1 MNFDFPTIMTG
12 AVVVT
17 GIIWAIDAFTAAPK
31 RRQALSRY
39 FETAGTPLDKSVLKR
54 LSSESGLEEVV
65 KASEGKLQGETIKNI
80 AKEPLLVEYARSFFP
95 IILIVLLLR
104 SFLME
109 PFRIPSGSM
118 MPTLLVGDFILVN
131 KYTYGI
137 RLPVANKKIVEMGVP
152 QRGDVVV
159 FRYPK
164 DPSVDY
170 IKRVVGL
177 PGDRIGYVQKQ
188 VYVNG
193 QAVVQEFKNS
203 YVGVGA
209 GLPMSGAELRIERL
223 GDAPHDILIVPN
235 QPSIEGEVQVPEG
248 HYFVMGDNRDNSND
262 SRFWGFVPEE
272 NLVGKAFMIW
282 MSWDS
287 ANGGVGWSR
296 IGSHVQ

>member
-1 MNFDFPTIMTG
+1 M
-12 AVVVT
+12 
-17 GIIWAIDAFTAAPK
+17 
-31 RRQALSRY
+31 
-39 FETAGTPLDKSVLKR
+39 
-54 LSSESGLEEVV
+54 
-65 KASEGKLQGETIKNI
+65 GE
-80 AKEPLLVEYARSFFP
+80 
-95 IILIVLLLR
+95 
-104 SFLME
+104 
-109 PFRIPSGSM
+109 
-118 MPTLLVGDFILVN
+118 
-131 KYTYGI
+131 
-137 RLPVANKKIVEMGVP
+137 P

-193 QAVVQEFKNS
+193 QPVEQQFKDS
-203 YVGVGA
+203 YTGVGA
-209 GLPMSGAELRIERL
+209 GLSMSGAELRTERL
-223 GDAPHDILIVPN
+223 GDVSHDILIVPN
-235 QPSIEGEVQVPEG
+235 QSSIEGEVQVPAG

-287 ANGGVGWSR
+287 ANGGIGWSR
-296 IGSHVQ
+296 IGLDCRCNNPVNGGQIHEAATRNDSHWFYINHWHDCFFYRNWRKDDTHVY

>member
-17 GIIWAIDAFTAAPK
+17 GVIWAVDAFTAAPK
-31 RRQALSRY
+31 RRKALSSY
-39 FETAGTPLDKSVLKR
+39 FETAGAPLDKDVLKR
-54 LSSESGLEEVV
+54 ISTEPGLDEVV
-65 KASEGKLQGETIKNI
+65 KASAGRLQVETIKKI

-137 RLPVANKKIVEMGVP
+137 RLPVVNKKIVEMGEP

-193 QAVVQEFKNS
+193 KPVEQQFKDS
-203 YVGVGA
+203 YTGVGA
-209 GLPMSGAELRIERL
+209 GLSMSGAELRSERL
-223 GDAPHDILIVPN
+223 GDATHDILIVPN
-235 QPSIEGEVQVPEG
+235 QPSVEGEVQVPAG

-287 ANGGVGWSR
+287 ANGGVGWNR
-296 IGSHVQ
+296 IGSSVH

>member
-1 MNFDFPTIMTG
+1 MSFDFPTIMTA

-17 GIIWAIDAFTAAPK
+17 GVIWAVDAFTAAPK
-31 RRQALSRY
+31 RRKALNSY
-39 FETAGTPLDKSVLKR
+39 FETAGAPLDEDVIKR
-54 LSSESGLEEVV
+54 ISTERGLDEVV
-65 KASEGKLQGETIKNI
+65 KASAGKLQVETIKKI

-137 RLPVANKKIVEMGVP
+137 RLPVVNKKIVEMGEP

-193 QAVVQEFKNS
+193 KPVEQQFKDS
-203 YVGVGA
+203 YTGVGA
-209 GLPMSGAELRIERL
+209 GLSMSGAELRSERL
-223 GDAPHDILIVPN
+223 GDATHDILIVPN
-235 QPSIEGEVQVPEG
+235 QPSVEGEVQVPAG

-287 ANGGVGWSR
+287 ANGGVGWNR
-296 IGSHVQ
+296 IGSSVH

>member
-17 GIIWAIDAFTAAPK
+17 GVIWMIDAFTGAPK

-39 FETAGTPLDKSVLKR
+39 FETVGVPLDKSVFKSLAT
-54 LSSESGLEEVV
+54 ESGLSEVV
-65 KASEGKLQGETIKNI
+65 KASEGRLHGETIKNI

-137 RLPVANKKIVEMGVP
+137 RLPVVNKKIIDMNAP

-164 DPSVDY
+164 DPSLDY

-193 QAVVQEFKNS
+193 KPVEQEAKGN
-203 YVGVGA
+203 YTGLGA
-209 GLPMSGAELRIERL
+209 GLSMSGAELRIERL
-223 GDAPHDILIVPN
+223 GGAAHDILIVPN
-235 QPSIEGEVQVPEG
+235 QASIEGEVKVPAG

-287 ANGGVGWSR
+287 ANGGVGWNR
-296 IGSHVQ
+296 IGMHVQ